1 MKNIILIA
9 PPAAGKG
16 TQSKMICEKYNLV
29 HISTGDILREKSKTN
44 VELADLMKKGCL
56 IDDNTMTKLVS
67 ERLKEDDCKNGFI
80 LDGFPRN
87 INQAQ
92 LLSDMNININ
102 YVFYLNVDEEIL
114 KKRIVGRI
122 SCPNCGSVYNEQI
135 DESMPQKTNICDK
148 CGNNL
153 IKREDDNEE
162 SFKTRYET
170 YILNTFPLIDFYRNN
185 SNLYEINSTDKMT
198 TFNEICK
205 VLNGEI

>member
-1 MKNIILIA
+1 
-9 PPAAGKG
+9 
-16 TQSKMICEKYNLV
+16 
-29 HISTGDILREKSKTN
+29 
-44 VELADLMKKGCL
+44 MKKGCL